1 MKWVEITVLLIV
13 GLLTSLEDIKHQTI
27 SNRKVL
33 FCFVS
38 GVLISFIN
46 GTFKDAL
53 YGFFAGF
60 ILLYV
65 LGILFKGGIG
75 GGDIKLL
82 AAYGLFLGWESI
94 LLAQL
99 ICFTSAF
106 IFILVRKIHDKHF
119 NNVVLAPFISLAV
132 IFTFILNLK

>member
-1 MKWVEITVLLIV
+1 MIV

-27 SNRKVL
+27 SDKKIL
-33 FCFVS
+33 FCLVS

-46 GTFKDAL
+46 GTFKDSL

-82 AAYGLFLGWESI
+82 AAYGLFLGWKSI

-106 IFILVRKIHDKHF
+106 VFILVKKLYDRHA

-132 IFTFILNLK
+132 IFAFLLNH